1 MNYLNCG
8 CGQRFHVEWTNIDS
22 VPRGTSVLVHDL
34 KNGIPF
40 QDQSFE
46 VVYHSHLLEHFAKA
60 DADGFLREC
69 FRVLRPQGIL
79 RVAVPD
85 LEQIARTYLLALEQ
99 ADAGSAEWAASYE
112 WMMLELYDQTVRH
125 RSGGEMATYLL
136 QESVPNQTF
145 IFKRVGYEAMQLI
158 ERASQKRLN
167 SQKARSKSSRR
178 LCQRMVS
185 WKYWREQLI
194 KRLLGAD
201 YKALQIGRFRQN
213 GEIHQWMYDR
223 YSLRVMLE
231 RCGFIN
237 VTPRS
242 ATDSAIPHWAEFQ
255 LDADTNGVV
264 YKPDSLF
271 MEAIKA

>member
-22 VPRGTSVLVHDL
+22 VSRGASVLVHDL
-34 KNGIPF
+34 KKGIPF
-40 QDQSFE
+40 PAQSFE

-201 YKALQIGRFRQN
+201 YKALQIGRFRQS

-255 LDADTNGVV
+255 LDTDSNGVV

-271 MEAIKA
+271 MEAVKA